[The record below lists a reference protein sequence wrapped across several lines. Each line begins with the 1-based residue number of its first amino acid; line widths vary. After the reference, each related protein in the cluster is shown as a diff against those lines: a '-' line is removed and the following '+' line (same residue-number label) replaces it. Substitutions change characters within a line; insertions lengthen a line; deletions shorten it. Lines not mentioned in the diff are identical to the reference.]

1 MDMKSFGKLIS
12 KSLIRFIGYI
22 LLLAFLNIIGFIW
35 TFHDIVKNDYG
46 TTAPQNMLAETI
58 SNSDSQGISQEMSF
72 KLQENQIWAMFLN
85 ENGLCQW
92 TVNLPE
98 EIPQKYSIQDVA
110 VFTKGYIKD
119 YPVFVRIH
127 ENGLLVLGYPKN
139 SYTKLINNYYPI
151 GIIKIIA
158 IFFVGIF
165 AFDFLFIFIAYYL
178 SKSKIVK
185 YTDPIISSIEMLSE
199 GKPTDLCIKGE
210 LSDISNSINKASA
223 ILNSTNV
230 ARANWISG
238 VSHDIRTPLSIIM
251 GYATRISDNSNIS
264 AQVKEQSN
272 IILNQGIKIKELIYD
287 LNLVSQLEYDVQP
300 LHKESTHLS
309 KLLRS
314 IIIDILNNGLSDIYS
329 IEINISAAAE
339 TVSIEL
345 DIRLITRAITNLI
358 HNCIQHNP
366 NGCDIM
372 ISLDLCD
379 NLLSLIIADNGIGI
393 SPEKMQELA
402 TRPHYMESTDER
414 LDLRHGLGI
423 VLVQQIIQVH
433 NGTLEIESEFQKG
446 YKTTIKLPI

>member
-1 MDMKSFGKLIS
+1 MKSFRKLIS
-12 KSLIRFIGYI
+12 KSLLRFISYI
-22 LLLAFLNIIGFIW
+22 LLLAFLNIIGFMW
-35 TFHDIVKNDYG
+35 TFYDIVKTDYG
-46 TTAPQNMLAETI
+46 TTSPKNMLAQTI
-58 SNSDSQGISQEMSF
+58 SNSDSQGISQEMF
-72 KLQENQIWAMFLN
+72 LKLQENQVWAMFLDA
-85 ENGLCQW
+85 NGFCQW

-98 EIPQKYSIQDVA
+98 EIPQKYSVQDVA
-110 VFTKGYIKD
+110 VFSRGYIKD
-119 YPVFVRIH
+119 YPVFVWSH

-139 SYTKLINNYYPI
+139 SYAKLINNYYPI
-151 GIIKIIA
+151 SIIKIIA
-158 IFFVGIF
+158 VFFIGIF

-178 SKSKIVK
+178 SKSKIIK
-185 YTDPIISSIEMLSE
+185 YTEPIISSIEMLSE

-223 ILNSTNV
+223 ILNNTNT

-251 GYATRISDNSNIS
+251 GYATQICDSNNIS
-264 AQVKEQSN
+264 AQIKEQSN

-314 IIIDILNNGLSDIYS
+314 IIIDILNNGLPDIYS
-329 IEINISAAAE
+329 IEINISTAAE
-339 TVSIEL
+339 TISVEL

-366 NGCDIM
+366 NGCNIVL
-372 ISLDLCD
+372 SLDFCD

-423 VLVQQIIQVH
+423 VLVRQIIQVH
-433 NGTLEIESEFQKG
+433 HGTLEIESEFQKG
-446 YKTTIKLPI
+446 YTTTIKLPIQ

>member
-1 MDMKSFGKLIS
+1 MKSFGKLIS

>member
-1 MDMKSFGKLIS
+1 MKSFGKLIS
-12 KSLIRFIGYI
+12 KSLLRFIGYI
-22 LLLAFLNIIGFIW
+22 LLLAFLNIIGFMW
-35 TFHDIVKNDYG
+35 TFHDIVKTDYS
-46 TTAPQNMLAETI
+46 TTAPPNMLAETI

-72 KLQENQIWAMFLN
+72 KLQENQVWAMFLN

-110 VFTKGYIKD
+110 VFSKGYIKD

-127 ENGLLVLGYPKN
+127 ENGLLVLGYPQN

-151 GIIKIIA
+151 SIIKIIA
-158 IFFVGIF
+158 IFFVCIF
-165 AFDFLFIFIAYYL
+165 TFDFLFIFIAFYL
-178 SKSKIVK
+178 SKSKIIK
-185 YTDPIISSIEMLSE
+185 YTEPIISSIEMLSE

-223 ILNSTNV
+223 ILNNTNI

-238 VSHDIRTPLSIIM
+238 ISHDIRTPLSIIM

-264 AQVKEQSN
+264 TQVKEQSN

-314 IIIDILNNGLSDIYS
+314 IIIDILNNGLPDIYS
-329 IEINISAAAE
+329 IEINISDAAE
-339 TVSIEL
+339 TISIEL
-345 DIRLITRAITNLI
+345 DIRLITRAITNLV

-366 NGCDIM
+366 NGCDIVL
-372 ISLDLCD
+372 SLDLCD

-423 VLVQQIIQVH
+423 VLVRQIIQVH
-433 NGTLEIESEFQKG
+433 HGTLEIKSEFQKG

>member
-1 MDMKSFGKLIS
+1 MKSFGKLIS

-127 ENGLLVLGYPKN
+127 ENGLLVLGYPQN

-178 SKSKIVK
+178 SKSKIIK

-199 GKPTDLCIKGE
+199 GKPTNLCIKGE

-300 LHKESTHLS
+300 LHKKPTHLS

-366 NGCDIM
+366 NGCDII

-423 VLVQQIIQVH
+423 VLVRQIIQVH